1 MPMFTYNA
9 WVDEETF
16 MDEMAKLHKL
26 NPKLDVIDV
35 LWHECNEL
43 KSDPNYKSY
52 LPGEG
57 RKWLLAELSGQ
68 IVALSLEL
76 SDDLAAVCSAYLESV
91 AEKNKL
97 VIEKIAKWKTGKGH
111 AFYDSVA
118 NNAKKATQAVG
129 LDDTS
134 VTSSEQEE
142 LRQRFVRIKY
152 MRTKFWKW
160 YTGYKHGQYATPI
173 ALIVTKEDATQAQEW
188 GLYLVPCP
196 LKRDSKGKI
205 HTEDRFIN
213 TVDNVD
219 LFRNLAM
226 ECVSL
231 SIQTRDRQ
239 YPKVFGHSLS

>member
-1 MPMFTYNA
+1 MPMFAYNA
-9 WVDEETF
+9 WVDEEMF

-26 NPKLDVIDV
+26 SPKLDVIDV

-43 KSDPNYKSY
+43 KSNPVYKSD

-57 RKWLLAELSGQ
+57 RKWLLVELSGQ

-91 AEKNKL
+91 TDKNKL
-97 VIEKIAKWKTGKGH
+97 VIEKIANWELGEGH
-111 AFYDSVA
+111 AFYDRVVNDVKETA
-118 NNAKKATQAVG
+118 QAVG

-134 VTSSEQEE
+134 IPSSELEK
-142 LRQRFVRIKY
+142 LRQRFIWIRD

-173 ALIVTKEDATQAQEW
+173 ALTISKEGATQAQEW
-188 GLYLVPCP
+188 GLYLVPRP

-219 LFRNLAM
+219 LFRRLAI

-231 SIQTRDRQ
+231 SIQVRDRQ
-239 YPKVFGHSLS
+239 YPRVFEHPLT